1 MLEINKG
8 KQTTLFSPA
17 SIFCISR
24 VNRSGSWSLRGR
36 KQFLLLVM
44 RNLGRSKCCPQGPA
58 WGQSVGG
65 TSARLE
71 RWSTWRRAVL
81 WSDSSTISLLLLD
94 CTCFLHPGDNFFLLS
109 RKVLLNSWIKWK
121 CSHLSLSW
129 TGLNTNSSALNSSPT
144 SLPWSTPSKA
154 THFL

>member
-17 SIFCISR
+17 SILCISR
-24 VNRSGSWSLRGR
+24 VNRSGSSSWRGT

-44 RNLGRSKCCPQGPA
+44 RNLGRSNLGRSCVLRHRS
-58 WGQSVGG
+58 WLRTDGG
-65 TSARLE
+65 DTSARLG
-71 RWSTWRRAVL
+71 RRSIRKRAV
-81 WSDSSTISLLLLD
+81 SLLLLD
-94 CTCFLHPGDNFFLLS
+94 CTCFLHLDDSFLLS
-109 RKVLLNSWIKWK
+109 RKVLLNSWINWK

-129 TGLNTNSSALNSSPT
+129 TGLNAHSSALNPSPT
-144 SLPWSTPSKA
+144 NLPWSTLSRA